1 MIDTAKYEGHTPT
14 EEWGDIVY
22 ADGYR
27 SIFLND
33 ESDDG
38 LGAVYATDID
48 RQLMTDAPLLLE
60 EVKRLRAVV
69 AQVWDLMQNSNHQ
82 DREAYFWGFDGKNTG
97 WMKVHEE
104 LAMRELN
111 WGEEE

>member
-1 MIDTAKYEGHTPT
+1 MIDTDEYIEMWDDNLLGSEGVQ
-14 EEWGDIVY
+14 I
-22 ADGYR
+22 
-27 SIFLND
+27 
-33 ESDDG
+33 
-38 LGAVYATDID
+38 
-48 RQLMTDAPLLLE
+48 LMNTLIA
-60 EVKRLRAVV
+60 EVKRLRGVIV
-69 AQVWDLMQNSNHQ
+69 RVWDLMQNSNHQ

>member
-1 MIDTAKYEGHTPT
+1 MIDTDQYEGHTPT

-33 ESDDG
+33 D
-38 LGAVYATDID
+38 VYATDLD
-48 RQLMTDAPLLLE
+48 TQLMTDAPLLLE

-104 LAMRELN
+104 LAMRELH